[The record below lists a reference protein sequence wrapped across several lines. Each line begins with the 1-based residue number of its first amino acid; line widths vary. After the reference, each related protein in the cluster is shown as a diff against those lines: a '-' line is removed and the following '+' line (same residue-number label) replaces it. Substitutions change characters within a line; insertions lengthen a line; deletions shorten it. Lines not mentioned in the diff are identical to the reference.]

1 MLEMD
6 EGQDSAPDQAQARQ
20 DRVLEESVIAAASRR
35 QLIVE

>member
-6 EGQDSAPDQAQARQ
+6 ERHETAPGEAQSRQ
-20 DRVLEESVIAAASRR
+20 DRVLEESAIARGSRR